1 MATDTIAARDRK
13 IVGASII
20 ARGRNTIEPTNDVN
34 VAWRTGNRHST
45 QPAISQSRVRGLR
58 APPIDEPI
66 NRIVPRLPADP
77 PTPRQPPND
86 HGQRDHR
93 VERPKVRD
101 PTMKSRERGGAPR
114 PQLQALIA
122 PTAVTNA
129 LGYSEPLL
137 ELLSAREQNPKP
149 SPDDVRTNHASRR
162 RPLVRDAHVQR
173 VLAPTVLN
181 PLG

>member
-1 MATDTIAARDRK
+1 MSRD
-13 IVGASII
+13 
-20 ARGRNTIEPTNDVN
+20 
-34 VAWRTGNRHST
+34 
-45 QPAISQSRVRGLR
+45 
-58 APPIDEPI
+58 
-66 NRIVPRLPADP
+66 
-77 PTPRQPPND
+77 
-86 HGQRDHR
+86 
-93 VERPKVRD
+93 
-101 PTMKSRERGGAPR
+101 RGGAPR
-114 PQLQALIA
+114 VQPHALIA
-122 PTAVTNA
+122 PTGPRTNA